1 MNQLPAVAE
10 TNQPPMRAET
20 VARDPAENTAAALSS
35 LQRLGCNV
43 ALRTRTEFP
52 ENGSWREVIT
62 GAAVEISDTADLA
75 ACRRIVAAMMAPA
88 SIADTGKWLA
98 ELSLVSARKATG
110 DDESAALIAAY
121 HDRLKAYPGD
131 VVRETLKSWRGKWFP
146 TWGELADILDGRIAG
161 RRAIVAAIQNHEML
175 AKPAPK
181 VATVSTADPDKLQ
194 QQIWDL
200 EDRASAL
207 RAGTPR
213 PTDRNCPRGD
223 MRQRADDLEEEAY
236 TLKAKLKGAA

>member
-1 MNQLPAVAE
+1 M
-10 TNQPPMRAET
+10 
-20 VARDPAENTAAALSS
+20 
-35 LQRLGCNV
+35 
-43 ALRTRTEFP
+43 
-52 ENGSWREVIT
+52 IT

-75 ACRRIVAAMMAPA
+75 ACRRIVGAMMAPA

-98 ELSLVSARKATG
+98 ELSLVTARKATG

-175 AKPAPK
+175 SKPAPQ
-181 VATVSTADPDKLQ
+181 VAAPNETDPAKLQ
-194 QQIWDL
+194 QQVWDL

-213 PTDRNCPRGD
+213 PMDRNCPYGER
-223 MRQRADDLEEEAY
+223 RERAEELEEDAY
-236 TLKAKLKGAA
+236 KLKLKMKGEAA